1 MTKANTSGEIVQ
13 VSDRVRMRRSALRQI
28 VRHTWQIAAPRL
40 PPGMIKA
47 QSSGSCSSSLSIS
60 RSMRSTSSEVRILA
74 AFSCVFSWSVARC
87 EPIEN
92 SLCCILRIKSRSA
105 SSSKYVFNHPRW
117 ELSSSIVP
125 YASKRIW
132 VFGTRLPPTRLVV
145 PLSPVFVY
153 TRLFS

>member
-1 MTKANTSGEIVQ
+1 MTNSRSTATSGYDKGTKFGQLFIQ
-13 VSDRVRMRRSALRQI
+13 LINLALDAFHIFR
-28 VRHTWQIAAPRL
+28 
-40 PPGMIKA
+40 
-47 QSSGSCSSSLSIS
+47 
-60 RSMRSTSSEVRILA
+60 VRILA

-105 SSSKYVFNHPRW
+105 SSSKYVFSHPRW

-153 TRLFS
+153 TRLFHKRLFFIITIYKINV